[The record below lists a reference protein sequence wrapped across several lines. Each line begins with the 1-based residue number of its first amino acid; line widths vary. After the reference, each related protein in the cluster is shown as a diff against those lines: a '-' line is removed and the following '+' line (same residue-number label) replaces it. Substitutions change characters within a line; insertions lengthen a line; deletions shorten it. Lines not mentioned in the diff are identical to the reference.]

1 MKVKNIVFSGF
12 MAAIL
17 SATGANAAISV
28 ASKAYVDKFVGEQGS
43 ITTELNGLKQTV
55 TDNKTET
62 DNALGLKANTAD
74 VEATYATKTFVG
86 SLEGKNAATI
96 VEYIDDKTKDI
107 ASGTAFSEL
116 TGRVG
121 TAEGKITALETLTGT
136 DGKIAQD
143 IAQALNDAKGYADGK
158 AADAQA
164 AAEATAAADATAKA
178 DAAEAAAKE
187 YVDSEITKFSD
198 EKFSATAN
206 QVASNKTAIE
216 GLLNSVDAM
225 DDAYK
230 AADQTLQG
238 NIDTLSG
245 TVSDMDAAYK
255 LADTNLESSLKTY
268 ADGKAE
274 AAQSAAEATAS
285 ADATSKANAAQAAA
299 EATASADA
307 TAKAN
312 KALEDAKKYA
322 DDQDAAQT
330 ATITAAYQLA
340 DTNLKSDL
348 EDYADAQAKAVADTL
363 KYLATAEVPEKC
375 LTGED
380 GSNMCVLTLT
390 SAGTFAWTPL
400 TTPVEQKVSL

>member
-1 MKVKNIVFSGF
+1 MKVKNVVFSGF

-28 ASKAYVDKFVGEQGS
+28 ASKAYVDKFVGDNGS
-43 ITTELNGLKQTV
+43 VTSALNTLTTTV
-55 TDNKTET
+55 NDNKTAT
-62 DNALGLKANTAD
+62 DNALDLKANTAD

-86 SLEGKNAATI
+86 SLEGKNAETI
-96 VEYIDDKTKDI
+96 VEYIEKKTADI
-107 ASGTAFSEL
+107 ASGSAFSEL
-116 TGRVG
+116 TGRVDA
-121 TAEGKITALETLTGT
+121 AEGQITALETLTGT
-136 DGKIAQD
+136 DGKIAKD
-143 IAQALNDAKGYADGK
+143 IAQALSDAKADATQK
-158 AADAQA
+158 ANAAQA
-164 AAEATAAADATAKA
+164 AAEATAAADATAKANAAQAAAEATAAADATSKA

-198 EKFSATAN
+198 EKFSATAG
-206 QVASNKTAIE
+206 QAESNRQAIA
-216 GLLNSVDAM
+216 GLVESVDAM

-238 NIDTLSG
+238 NIDNLSG

-255 LADTNLESSLKTY
+255 LADTNLESSLKAY

-285 ADATSKANAAQAAA
+285 ADATSKAN
-299 EATASADA
+299 
-307 TAKAN
+307 

-322 DDQDAAQT
+322 DDQDVAQT
-330 ATITAAYQLA
+330 ATIKAAYELA

-400 TTPVEQKVSL
+400 TTPVE